1 MTRKGQT
8 GLFSELKARVLEVI
22 KAPSPELAVKSPLAY
37 FEPTLSKISFND
49 KKEGEEFMTL
59 LMEYFDALATQHPGA
74 HKN

>member
-1 MTRKGQT
+1 
-8 GLFSELKARVLEVI
+8 
-22 KAPSPELAVKSPLAY
+22 LAVKGPLAY

-59 LMEYFDALATQHPGA
+59 LTEYFDALATQHPGA